1 MSDTADRVGSQEEM
15 RGEAPLKILHV
26 STEDIAG
33 GAGRATYRLHTGL
46 RRLGY
51 ESSMYVVRRSSKSKH
66 SKITAFNASMDWTSR
81 IRRRLRHGRIA
92 REFARYSTSRPA
104 GFEIFS
110 DDRSEFGDDM
120 VKHFPPCDVVNLH
133 WVARFV
139 YYEAFFSTVPKR
151 TPVVWRIAD
160 MNPITGGCHY
170 DEGCRKYLDGCGAC
184 PQLGSD
190 DPDDL
195 SRQVWKRKREIFGG
209 VEPHRLHFVAL
220 NKWMATNLAQHPF
233 LNRFPVTIIP
243 NGLDTEVFVPRE
255 RKIAREIL
263 GLPHDA
269 TIILF
274 VASNVQIRYKGFLPL
289 TEALSGLKGQD
300 NLLLLSVG
308 TMLVPDLGAHHTNL
322 GHIND
327 DRLLALTYN
336 AADLFVIPSLQD
348 NSPNTVLEAMACGIP
363 VVGFETGGV
372 PDMVRSGVTG
382 SLVPCRDVAALRAAI
397 EDLIEKPL
405 KREEMG
411 LNSRRVALHE
421 YSLAVQA
428 RRYAE
433 LYQSLL

>member
-1 MSDTADRVGSQEEM
+1 
-15 RGEAPLKILHV
+15 LKILHV

-51 ESSMYVVRRSSKSKH
+51 ESSMYVIHRGSKSKD
-66 SKITAFNASMDWTSR
+66 SMVTAFNASMDWTSR
-81 IRRRLRHGRIA
+81 IRRRIRRRRIA
-92 REFARYSTSRPA
+92 RDFARYGTSRPA

-110 DDRSEFGDDM
+110 DDRSEFGDD
-120 VKHFPPCDVVNLH
+120 VAKHFPPCDVVNLH
-133 WVARFV
+133 WIARFV
-139 YYEAFFSTVPKR
+139 DYEAFFSAVPKR

-170 DEGCRKYLDGCGAC
+170 DEGCGKYLVGCGAC
-184 PQLGSD
+184 PQLGSN

-195 SRQVWKRKREIFGG
+195 SRQVWKRKQEIFGG

-220 NKWMATNLAQHPF
+220 NRWMASNLAHHPF
-233 LNRFPVTIIP
+233 LNKFPVTIIP
-243 NGLDTEVFVPRE
+243 NGLDTDVFAPRD

-263 GLPHDA
+263 GLPQEA

-274 VASNVQIRYKGFLPL
+274 VASNVQIRYKGFLQL
-289 TEALSGLKGQD
+289 TEALSGLKGQN
-300 NLLLLSVG
+300 NLLLMSVG
-308 TMLVPDLGAHHTNL
+308 TKLVSDLGNHHTNL

-336 AADLFVIPSLQD
+336 AADVFVVPSLQD

-363 VVGFETGGV
+363 VVGFETGGI
-372 PDMVRSGVTG
+372 PDMVRDGVTG
-382 SLVPCRDVAALRAAI
+382 LLAPCHDVAVLRAAI
-397 EDLIEKPL
+397 EDLIRKPS

-411 LNSRRVALHE
+411 VNSRRVALHE
-421 YSLAVQA
+421 YSLVVQA

-433 LYQSLL
+433 LYQSLLRSNSRSLP